1 MGVTETEDV
10 VFLDSLR
17 LTVRVMYYESF
28 DIISNCRSICKFFPS
43 ISRFTDY
50 AIERS
55 KTLSCS
61 IEPLESFSDLASA
74 FCNDKL
80 LFVLANS
87 RRVRSNEMR
96 STCES
101 ESFR

>member
-1 MGVTETEDV
+1 MGVTETEFV
-10 VFLDSLR
+10 VSRDSLR

-28 DIISNCRSICKFFPS
+28 DIISNCRSICKFYPS

-50 AIERS
+50 ACERS
-55 KTLSCS
+55 KMLSCS
-61 IEPLESFSDLASA
+61 IEPLESFSDLAFALCS
-74 FCNDKL
+74 DKL
-80 LFVLANS
+80 LFVLAYS
-87 RRVRSNEMR
+87 RRIRSNEMR